1 VPKIQELLLCK
12 IDMLKSSNLS
22 VSFAPLGGKG
32 NKKIVKYSF
41 QLVFEAKIFGLPRP

>member
-12 IDMLKSSNLS
+12 IDMLKSSFS